1 MCPLRTATSPHAPLR
16 VLLLDD
22 ESATSLDA
30 LAASVAVF
38 APGRLELLYAAD
50 GEALH
55 RMAGELA
62 ALDAPALIVVDVD
75 HHREP
80 KHFLAL
86 AADAGYPLVVLS
98 DGRDGAIAD
107 HALSVG
113 AAAFAP
119 TSLPGRELVDLLSSV
134 ASPPEAVSPW

>member
-1 MCPLRTATSPHAPLR
+1 LRTDPTPRSPLS

-22 ESATSLDA
+22 DAATNLDA

-38 APGRLELLYAAD
+38 APGRLELLYASDAD
-50 GEALH
+50 TLH

-62 ALDAPALIVVDVD
+62 ALDAPALVVVDVD
-75 HHREP
+75 HHPEP
-80 KHFLAL
+80 KHFLAV

-98 DGRDGAIAD
+98 DGRDDAIAD

-113 AAAFAP
+113 AAAYAP
-119 TSLPGRELVDLLSSV
+119 TSLPGRDLVDLLATL
-134 ASPPEAVSPW
+134 ASPPETVTPC

>member
-1 MCPLRTATSPHAPLR
+1 MPLRTETTPHAPPS

-22 ESATSLDA
+22 EAATNLDA

-50 GEALH
+50 ADALH

-62 ALDAPALIVVDVD
+62 ALEAAALIVVDVD
-75 HHREP
+75 NQPEP
-80 KHFLAL
+80 KNFLAV
-86 AADAGYPLVVLS
+86 AADARYPLVVLS
-98 DGRDGAIAD
+98 DGRDDAIAD

-113 AAAFAP
+113 AAAYAP
-119 TSLPGRELVDLLSSV
+119 TSLPGRELVDLLATL
-134 ASPPEAVSPW
+134 ASPPEAVTVW